1 MSRLTD
7 LLAQAKTRDPQ
18 LGADLEREFQALSS
32 RLPFGLNFER
42 HRPEAVE
49 LPNRVPRKGDKVRVL
64 PERGSTK
71 KGDPAVW
78 VVKNIVKHGASKLA
92 EIELIED
99 SRTRAARAS
108 ERASE
113 REKRKPQ

>member
-1 MSRLTD
+1 MSHLKN

-18 LGADLEREFQALSS
+18 LGADLERECNALLEKT
-32 RLPFGLNFER
+32 RFGLQFER

-49 LPNRVPRKGDKVRVL
+49 LPSRVPRKGDKVRVL

-71 KGDPAVW
+71 KGNPALW

-92 EIELIED
+92 QIELIED